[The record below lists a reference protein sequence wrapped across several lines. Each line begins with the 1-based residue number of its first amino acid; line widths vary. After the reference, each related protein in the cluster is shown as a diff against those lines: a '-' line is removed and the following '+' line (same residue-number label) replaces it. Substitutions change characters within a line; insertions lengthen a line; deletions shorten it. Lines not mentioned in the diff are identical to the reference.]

1 MSQSHDGDT
10 FKGAGR
16 KRSILRKY
24 APSGKNYLLVIGIDE
39 YEHLPRLY
47 NAVKDAKDIIELLT
61 GRYQFSKEDLLT
73 LYNGEATQ
81 SAIIN
86 KLRYLAE
93 TIEEKDTLL
102 VYFSGHGEFDRIIDT
117 GYWIPVDGRM
127 KEIGSYVSFDMI
139 TKFIKVI
146 HSHHTFVI
154 ADSCYSGSIF
164 TERKA
169 GDVLDHLES
178 IPSRWVLT
186 AGRNEVVSDG
196 QQGMN
201 SPFADAILYRLRNNR
216 EPRLPVS
223 EFCNY
228 IKMDVR
234 NNANQLPRGASM
246 HGVGDRGGE
255 FMFRLKEYAHTVVEE
270 AVPVAEESETPQP
283 GNHTGVS
290 GRSPVEAPPKPKV
303 PETFESV
310 NALKMTLKN
319 LVSSHDFED
328 VFKVFNRVVDPTAS
342 LHDDLILK
350 EGQYNGL
357 MRDKAQG
364 IITPERLNISK
375 NQIMNALLYYI
386 NDLEAEDLKPDAIG
400 PAKKKK
406 GTGPEGDIT
415 EELSAIEKES
425 LENQARL
432 LQRKINFLQEK
443 KNTAAPSQEFSLNV
457 QIEEARQH
465 LEEIMVKLGL
475 NNADSLTED

>member
-1 MSQSHDGDT
+1 MSQPNNGNT
-10 FKGAGR
+10 YRGAGR
-16 KRSILRKY
+16 SRSILRKY
-24 APSGKNYLLVIGIDE
+24 APSGKNYLFVIGIDE
-39 YEHLPRLY
+39 YQHLPKLY
-47 NAVKDAKDIIELLT
+47 NAVMDAKDIIQVLT
-61 GRYQFSKEDLLT
+61 EQYQFSTERLLT
-73 LYNGEATQ
+73 LYNEEATQ

-93 TIEEKDTLL
+93 TIGEKDTLL
-102 VYFSGHGEFDRIIDT
+102 IYFSGHGEFDNIIDT
-117 GYWIPVDGRM
+117 GYWIPVDGRRS
-127 KEIGSYVSFDMI
+127 EIGSYVSFDMI

-178 IPSRWVLT
+178 LPSRWVLT

-201 SPFADAILYRLRNNR
+201 SPFADAILYRLRNNQ

-234 NNANQLPRGASM
+234 NNANQLPRGASL

-255 FMFRLKEYAHTVVEE
+255 FMFRRKEYAHAVVEE
-270 AVPVAEESETPQP
+270 AVPVVEEA
-283 GNHTGVS
+283 
-290 GRSPVEAPPKPKV
+290 EAPRGTGREPDGRPALVEEPAKPKI
-303 PETFESV
+303 PETFENV
-310 NALKMTLKN
+310 AALKMTLKT

-328 VFKVFNRVVDPTAS
+328 VFKVFNRVIDPGAS

-386 NDLEAEDLKPDAIG
+386 NDIEAEDLKAGTIG
-400 PAKKKK
+400 PAGKEE
-406 GTGPEGDIT
+406 GATGDIAKD
-415 EELSAIEKES
+415 LSAIERES
-425 LENQARL
+425 LENQAKL
-432 LQRKINFLQEK
+432 LQRKISFLQEK

-457 QIEEARQH
+457 QIEEAQQH
-465 LEEIMVKLGL
+465 LEEIKVKLGL
-475 NNADSLTED
+475 NDGK